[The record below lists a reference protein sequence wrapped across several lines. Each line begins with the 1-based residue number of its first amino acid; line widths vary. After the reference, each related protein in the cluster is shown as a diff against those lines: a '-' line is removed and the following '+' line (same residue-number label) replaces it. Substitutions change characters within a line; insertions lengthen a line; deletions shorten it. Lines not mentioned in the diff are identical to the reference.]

1 MPKCYCVMAQ
11 FGVSFFARWRDEE
24 ANVGNA
30 FFSLFFSSLTR
41 QANKRREGEGME
53 GKKKKKN
60 YATKLSVEAEIAF
73 PAMRGLVVVVMVI
86 GWQDGSWQLVP

>member
-53 GKKKKKN
+53 GKKKKKIMQQN
-60 YATKLSVEAEIAF
+60 FRLKLKLRF
-73 PAMRGLVVVVMVI
+73 LP
-86 GWQDGSWQLVP
+86 